1 MNVQIARSLDLRG
14 LSGHEMTERAARA
27 MRKLGPGAL
36 VEVLGD
42 DPASAAEFASWSS
55 ATGSDLLES
64 SHLGTLF
71 RFVVRMRATADRPEP
86 ARSRTA
92 GT

>member
-1 MNVQIARSLDLRG
+1 MNVEIAQSLDLRG
-14 LSGHEMTERAARA
+14 MSGQEMTARAGKA

-42 DPASAAEFASWSS
+42 DPASAAAFASWSS

-64 SHLGTLF
+64 SRLGTLF
-71 RFVVRMRATADRPEP
+71 RFVVRRRVAGRPE
-86 ARSRTA
+86 R
-92 GT
+92 

>member
-1 MNVQIARSLDLRG
+1 MNVEIARSLDLRG
-14 LSGHEMTERAARA
+14 MSGHEMTVRAGKA
-27 MRKLGPGAL
+27 MRTLSPGAL

-64 SHLGTLF
+64 SRLGTLF
-71 RFVVRMRATADRPEP
+71 RFVVRRRAAVRPE
-86 ARSRTA
+86 R
-92 GT
+92 